1 MISFNKM
8 IHFTR
13 LVKIDGRLREFN
25 FRKNNTAGNYIFD
38 VDTADDRGNRL
49 FLKLGKDSGDWE
61 LSSKQTLPDWV
72 VNNREQLISE
82 LEEGLNENN

>member
-8 IHFTR
+8 IHFSR

-25 FRKNNTAGNYIFD
+25 FRKNNTAGNNIFD

-49 FLKLGKDSGDWE
+49 FFRLNKDSGEWE
-61 LSSKQTLPDWV
+61 LNSKQTMPDWIL
-72 VNNREQLISE
+72 NNSELLVTE
-82 LEEGLNENN
+82 LEEGLNENK

>member
-8 IHFTR
+8 VHFSR

-49 FLKLGKDSGDWE
+49 FFRLDKDAGDWQ
-61 LSSKQTLPDWV
+61 LDSKQNLPDWITK
-72 VNNREQLISE
+72 NQEQLVSE
-82 LEEGLNENN
+82 LEEGVNENK

>member
-8 IHFTR
+8 IHFSR

-25 FRKNNTAGNYIFD
+25 YRKNITVGADVYD
-38 VDTADDRGNRL
+38 VDTADERGNRL
-49 FLKLGKDSGDWE
+49 FFR
-61 LSSKQTLPDWV
+61 LSKENGEWTLTSKQNLPGWITNYQD
-72 VNNREQLISE
+72 QLVTE